1 MPARRADREAE
12 MLATTFDID
21 AIAAGGG
28 KVLTFANG
36 ATIYARGE
44 PGDCA
49 YIVTRGRVRL
59 GNGVPIEV
67 VRPGEIFGEASLIDE
82 GPRITSAFASG
93 PTEVRV
99 IDRAMFT
106 VLARDDSDFAATV
119 ARLMARRLRAA
130 VRALDRVT
138 GDARPDLRVISGG

>member
-1 MPARRADREAE
+1 

-28 KVLTFANG
+28 KVLAFANG
-36 ATIYARGE
+36 TTIYARGE

-59 GNGVPIEV
+59 GNGLPIEV

-82 GPRITSAFASG
+82 GPRMASAFASG
-93 PTEVRV
+93 STEVRM
-99 IDRAMFT
+99 IDRSLFA
-106 VLARDDSDFAATV
+106 VLARDDSDFTAAV
-119 ARLMARRLRAA
+119 MRLMARRLRAA
-130 VRALDRVT
+130 VRTLDRVT
-138 GDARPDLRVISGG
+138 GDSRPELRVIAGG